1 MYPLLKQCTPIQ
13 SLVYSVQGVLILPPN
28 LDAQSI
34 LDERNAEKLVI
45 EPFVEV
51 GRLCRDMIWAY
62 VCTEREKE
70 RDNNDNK
77 YSNNSNNNNDNHNHN
92 HNS

>member
-1 MYPLLKQCTPIQ
+1 MYQLLKQCTPIQ
-13 SLVYSVQGVLILPPN
+13 TLVYSVQGVLILPPN

-51 GRLCRDMIWAY
+51 WRLCRDIIWAY
-62 VCTEREKE
+62 VCTERE
-70 RDNNDNK
+70 R
-77 YSNNSNNNNDNHNHN
+77 YI
-92 HNS
+92 

>member
-51 GRLCRDMIWAY
+51 
-62 VCTEREKE
+62 
-70 RDNNDNK
+70 
-77 YSNNSNNNNDNHNHN
+77 
-92 HNS
+92 

>member
-1 MYPLLKQCTPIQ
+1 MRPLDEGGSGWRLGVSFGRMRHTSLMTQRTPMYQLLKQCTPIQ
-13 SLVYSVQGVLILPPN
+13 TLVYSVQGVPILPPN

-51 GRLCRDMIWAY
+51 
-62 VCTEREKE
+62 
-70 RDNNDNK
+70 
-77 YSNNSNNNNDNHNHN
+77 
-92 HNS
+92 